1 MQRAH
6 DNLPLSPAATGA
18 AVACAAGNLANASS
32 PGMANR
38 TASQPIRRGVT
49 R

>member
-1 MQRAH
+1 MHRAH

-18 AVACAAGNLANASS
+18 AVARAAGSLAYAKA
-32 PGMANR
+32 PGMVNR